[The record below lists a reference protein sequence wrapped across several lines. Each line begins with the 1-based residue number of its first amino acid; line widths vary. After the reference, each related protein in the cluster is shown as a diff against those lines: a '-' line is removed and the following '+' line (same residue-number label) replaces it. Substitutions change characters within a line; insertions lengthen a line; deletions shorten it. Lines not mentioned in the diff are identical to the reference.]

1 MLLINITKNYPII
14 QIAAKIEQNGVFK
27 FKQNTKRKDRTE
39 WRKKDTILKWQKREF
54 KKDKS
59 LRKFKFMQYFQ
70 SKLLAIIRQ
79 IIIINNQLKTKLTFK
94 HLFSK

>member
-1 MLLINITKNYPII
+1 MQKLGKMESLNSSKI
-14 QIAAKIEQNGVFK
+14 QREL
-27 FKQNTKRKDRTE
+27 KDRTE
-39 WRKKDTILKWQKREF
+39 WREKDTILKWMKKEF

-79 IIIINNQLKTKLTFK
+79 IIIIN
-94 HLFSK
+94 